1 MHRVADVLY
10 ESCWRLAHSSSG
22 RDVCVTSFFQTF
34 WRDGSSLPLWEGY
47 RNLKSNSIFRRSF
60 ATSLS
65 FVRPAARRS
74 TALYL
79 APLHSS
85 HRATNRVGS
94 SCPRSFGGVFLL
106 TPYSAKSA
114 ARGRA
119 CVRAGRAACVRA
131 CVRACG
137 RSKRACVRATD
148 RPCVRSACVRGWM
161 AMEPSSFISVFRSVA
176 ACAK

>member
-1 MHRVADVLY
+1 MPED
-10 ESCWRLAHSSSG
+10 
-22 RDVCVTSFFQTF
+22 QTVV
-34 WRDGSSLPLWEGY
+34 RCGTRKQEGP
-47 RNLKSNSIFRRSF
+47 RKKSNSIFRRSF

-119 CVRAGRAACVRA
+119 CRSIS
-131 CVRACG
+131 
-137 RSKRACVRATD
+137 SKRPRPQLPARRNRRQNSQIRLFSRPQNQKNQGSQSTMSLGPAPASPSTLNTPLHTLNCTAFTIASAADNIALKGPGPRA
-148 RPCVRSACVRGWM
+148 V
-161 AMEPSSFISVFRSVA
+161 
-176 ACAK
+176 

>member
-1 MHRVADVLY
+1 MPED
-10 ESCWRLAHSSSG
+10 
-22 RDVCVTSFFQTF
+22 QTVV
-34 WRDGSSLPLWEGY
+34 RCGTRKQEGP
-47 RNLKSNSIFRRSF
+47 RKKSNSIFRRSF

-119 CVRAGRAACVRA
+119 CVRACVPAVPRACVRA
-131 CVRACG
+131 CVR
-137 RSKRACVRATD
+137 SVKACVRACD
-148 RPCVRSACVRGWM
+148 RPTVRAFCVRAWVDGDGAELIHFGISVGCCVRK
-161 AMEPSSFISVFRSVA
+161 VA
-176 ACAK
+176 TY